1 MSTQS
6 MNLNNHRMTLMKKR
20 SVKKV
25 IFMAPALLS
34 TDPPSPT
41 LKLPTAC
48 EWFGKELMA
57 GGELHRER
65 REESSYGS

>member
-1 MSTQS
+1 
-6 MNLNNHRMTLMKKR
+6 MNLNNPSYDSMMKR

-41 LKLPTAC
+41 LKLPTGC
-48 EWFGKELMA
+48 ECFGKDPMA
-57 GGELHRER
+57 GGELHTEKRAFM
-65 REESSYGS
+65 EEKPRK